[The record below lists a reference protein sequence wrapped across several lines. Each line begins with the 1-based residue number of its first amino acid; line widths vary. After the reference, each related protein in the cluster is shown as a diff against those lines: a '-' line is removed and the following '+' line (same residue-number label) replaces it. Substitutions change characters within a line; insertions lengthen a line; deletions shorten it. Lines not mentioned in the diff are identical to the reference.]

1 MLIKGHVGSN
11 HVRRVSQGGIPLL
24 RPPTRDTARQILC
37 RRCALLQDFSESSSS
52 QNSGRQ
58 QRPLHN
64 TRSSARQWE
73 RLPGGRQALLGDVD
87 GWNMIVG
94 FSHDAVVFRNNSQSF
109 LRLVRFAPQS
119 VSKPDRR
126 YGSSEMT
133 LIDRTERQ
141 TSEDVI
147 FQGGGW
153 IIKGF
158 FGWALVLSA
167 VGV

>member
-1 MLIKGHVGSN
+1 MYRFRSKSQSFKALKGSK
-11 HVRRVSQGGIPLL
+11 
-24 RPPTRDTARQILC
+24 
-37 RRCALLQDFSESSSS
+37 
-52 QNSGRQ
+52 
-58 QRPLHN
+58 
-64 TRSSARQWE
+64 

-94 FSHDAVVFRNNSQSF
+94 FAHDAVVFRNNSQSF

-126 YGSSEMT
+126 YGGSEMT
-133 LIDRTERQ
+133 LIDRTELQ

-167 VGV
+167 VGVWGPFAPVSDTFTLVIKLSASTLLLIVGSGLLFACKD